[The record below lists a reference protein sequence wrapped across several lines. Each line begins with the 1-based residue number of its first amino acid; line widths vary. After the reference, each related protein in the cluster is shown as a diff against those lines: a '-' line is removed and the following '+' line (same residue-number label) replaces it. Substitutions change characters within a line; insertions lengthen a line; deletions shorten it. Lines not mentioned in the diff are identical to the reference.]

1 MSRYLANHTVLL
13 VIFFGYL
20 VYFPITLLRRPIWDG
35 ALSRFAMSNSYE
47 MLNKEALDYGFPSQY
62 LHEIVLVSFSK
73 LLRLD
78 YYSLYNI
85 AIALSLG
92 GIFQLMLILARKLQ
106 IEPRNKRDE
115 IVAGFIVVTYPP
127 LHTIYTTQN
136 FVWILCILILLTG
149 IIALFH
155 GNQVIKFFGVI
166 LIAYSFQMASLPFVF
181 LPIYW
186 WYCWKFKR
194 KNFVN
199 HVVFSSIL
207 SASVLIL
214 FRVILFPPQN
224 LYIHY
229 NEIAFNKHF
238 VKMTAIN
245 VINFSLFTFIFLILI
260 LGLNGKSIRLR
271 KESVFKLFN
280 RPDLIF
286 ITLIYLGSCFPYV
299 MANKSPKPI
308 DFYDWSWRHAI
319 VLLVPLTLLTLKLRT
334 KKQAPVEV
342 KKFNNQRII
351 QSTAITLFVSV
362 ASLSNYGHVQS
373 MVYDKMV
380 IELLSDNKGFWTKS
394 EIVCFESSV
403 NRINVARFY
412 ELNELAWESTG
423 ETNWQFYP
431 DARCNSQDIPSGSLR
446 NSPQLSGMTD
456 TQWKN
461 VYMGGTGNSKW
472 VAIRIS
478 GHLDFLDVLSGT
490 FGGDNNPLKIRFS
503 ELENGS
509 YKGSDE

>member
-1 MSRYLANHTVLL
+1 
-13 VIFFGYL
+13 
-20 VYFPITLLRRPIWDG
+20 
-35 ALSRFAMSNSYE
+35 

-73 LLRLD
+73 LLQLD

-92 GIFQLMLILARKLQ
+92 GIFQLMLILARKLH
-106 IEPRNKRDE
+106 IEPQNKRDE
-115 IVAGFIVVTYPP
+115 ILTGFIVVTYPP
-127 LHTIYTTQN
+127 LHTIFTTQN

-149 IIALFH
+149 CVSLLH
-155 GNQVIKFFGVI
+155 GNQVIKFLGFI

-194 KNFVN
+194 KKFVN

-214 FRVILFPPQN
+214 FREILFPPQN

-229 NEIAFNKHF
+229 NEIALNKHF

-245 VINFSLFTFIFLILI
+245 VINYSLFTFMFFILI
-260 LGLNGKSIRLR
+260 LGLNRNSIPLR
-271 KESVFKLFN
+271 KESVSKFFN
-280 RPDLIF
+280 RADLIF
-286 ITLIYLGSCFPYV
+286 ISLIFLGSCFPYV

-308 DFYDWSWRHAI
+308 DFYDWSWRHAL
-319 VLLVPLTLLTLKLRT
+319 VLLVPFTLLTLKLRT
-334 KKQAPVEV
+334 IKQAPVEV
-342 KKFNNQRII
+342 KRFNNQRIF
-351 QSTAITLFVSV
+351 QSLAISLFVSMT
-362 ASLSNYGHVQS
+362 SLSNYGHVQS

-380 IELLSDNKGFWTKS
+380 IELLSDNKRIWTKS
-394 EIVCFESSV
+394 EILCFESSV
-403 NRINVARFY
+403 NRINIPRFY

-431 DARCNSQDIPSGSLR
+431 DTSCSSKNIPSGSLR

-456 TQWKN
+456 IQWRN
-461 VYMGGTGNSKW
+461 VYMGGTGKSKW
-472 VAIRIS
+472 MAIRIS
-478 GHLDFLDVLSGT
+478 GDLDFLDVLSGT
-490 FGGDNNPLKIRFS
+490 FGGDNNPLEIKFS

-509 YKGSDE
+509 FKGSDE

>member
-1 MSRYLANHTVLL
+1 MSRFLANHTVLL
-13 VIFFGYL
+13 VIFFSYF

-35 ALSRFAMSNSYE
+35 ALSRFAMSHSYGL
-47 MLNKEALDYGFPSQY
+47 LNKEALDYGFPSQY
-62 LHEIVLVSFSK
+62 IHEILLVTFSK
-73 LLRLD
+73 LVQSD
-78 YYSLYNI
+78 YYNLYNI

-92 GIFQLMLILARKLQ
+92 GIFQLILTLARKLQ
-106 IEPRNKRDE
+106 IKPQNKRSE
-115 IVAGFIVVTYPP
+115 ILIGFIVITYPP

-136 FVWILCILILLTG
+136 FVWILCILILLAG
-149 IIALFH
+149 IIALLH
-155 GNQVIKFFGVI
+155 DNPIIKFFGFL

-199 HVVFSSIL
+199 HVFFSSIL
-207 SASVLIL
+207 SASILIL
-214 FRVILFPPQN
+214 FRELLFPPKN

-229 NEIAFNKHF
+229 NEIAFTKHF
-238 VKMTAIN
+238 IKMTAIN
-245 VINFSLFTFIFLILI
+245 VINYSLFTMIFIILI
-260 LGLNGKSIRLR
+260 LGLNRKIIGLR
-271 KESVFKLFN
+271 KESVLKLFN

-286 ITLIYLGSCFPYV
+286 ITLIFLGSCFPYV

-334 KKQAPVEV
+334 IEQAPIEA
-342 KKFNNQRII
+342 KKFDIQRII
-351 QSTAITLFVSV
+351 QSLAIAIFVSM

-380 IELLSDNKGFWTKS
+380 IELLSDNREFWTKS

-403 NRINVARFY
+403 KRINLARFY

-423 ETNWQFYP
+423 ETNWQYYP
-431 DARCNSQDIPSGSLR
+431 DSRCNSKNIPSGSLR

-456 TQWKN
+456 IQWKN

-472 VAIRIS
+472 IAIRIS
-478 GHLDFLDVLSGT
+478 GHLNFLDVLSST
-490 FGGDNNPLKIRFS
+490 FGGDNNSLKIKVS
-503 ELENGS
+503 ELENGLFR
-509 YKGSDE
+509 GSDE